1 MRRNLFQQQNGDH
14 DKIIA
19 IYCWNCARTVS
30 TLFERA
36 RNWNRFHHG
45 GDRNFLGH
53 LATTRLKAGAMS
65 RRYPTWC
72 GGRLNCYN
80 IIRVVICSSSM
91 PRGCGKLPKE
101 IMPRKLYRKRLSLIE
116 P

>member
-72 GGRLNCYN
+72 GGRLNSN
-80 IIRVVICSSSM
+80 NMIGLVICSSSM
-91 PRGCGKLPKE
+91 PSGDVTVQTAV
-101 IMPRKLYRKRLSLIE
+101 MPRKRQRKGLSWLD
-116 P
+116 